1 MVQENELNREIK
13 EAVKREGR
21 YGWVN
26 YIAAYF
32 VAILALVGSI
42 VASLLAALEV
52 EKSITAVVA
61 AIPAAVL
68 ALTRIFNFERRA
80 FFHWRKY
87 WRFRGLLRQLRD
99 EGAEAKAVSQEFSKI
114 DEGMLNEWIPFG
126 IGDAERS
133 EAVSTE
139 SAPKERR

>member
-1 MVQENELNREIK
+1 MVSQ
-13 EAVKREGR
+13 
-21 YGWVN
+21 
-26 YIAAYF
+26 
-32 VAILALVGSI
+32 
-42 VASLLAALEV
+42 SLGDAFHDLSNDAHGEV

-68 ALTRIFNFERRA
+68 TLTRIFNFERRA

-87 WRFRGLLRQLRD
+87 WRFRGLLRRLRD
-99 EGAEAKAVSQEFSKI
+99 EDESAQAKAVSQEFSKI
-114 DEGMLNEWIPFG
+114 DEGMLDEWIPFG

-139 SAPKERR
+139 SAPEERQ